1 MPPARP
7 LAVLD
12 TNVVLDWLLFRDPGV
27 QPLADAVACGA
38 LGWAACPAMR
48 TELAQILAR
57 PALARWKPDAA
68 TLLAAFDRHALLHED
83 PPSRP
88 MPPLRPSDADD
99 QVFVDLALAC
109 GARWLLSHDRALLKL
124 AGRARAHGLAIVRPA
139 DWPGPG

>member
-27 QPLADAVACGA
+27 QPLAEAVACGA
-38 LGWAACPAMR
+38 LRWAACPAMR
-48 TELAQILAR
+48 TELAQVLAR

-68 TLLAAFDRHALLHED
+68 TLLAAFDRHALPHAD
-83 PPSRP
+83 PRPRP

-109 GARWLLSHDRALLKL
+109 GARWLLSHDRGLLKL
-124 AGRARAHGLAIVRPA
+124 AGRARAHGLAILRPA

>member
-12 TNVVLDWLLFRDPGV
+12 TNVVLDWLLFHDRGV
-27 QPLADAVACGA
+27 QALAEAVARGA

-48 TELAQILAR
+48 TELAQVVAR

-68 TLLAAFDRHALLHED
+68 AVLAAFDRHALPHAD
-83 PPSRP
+83 PPPRP
-88 MPPLRPSDADD
+88 APPLRPSDPDD

-109 GARWLLSHDRALLKL
+109 GARWLVSHDRALLKL
-124 AGRARAHGLAIVRPA
+124 AGRARAHGLAILRPA